1 MLHQTIKEQ
10 IKDALRNKDTIRL
23 DTLRGLNALA
33 LNEILAA
40 KVPSATKVAGEEFI
54 SDDKML
60 ALIKRSVKQRKD
72 SIEQFTKGNRED
84 LASKERAELRI
95 LEAFMPTMMSR
106 AEIKVIANMRVETM
120 KAQGSFDPKSI
131 GKLTG
136 MIMKELAGKAD
147 GADVKAVI
155 DEILKA

>member
-33 LNEILAA
+33 LNEILATKA
-40 KVPSATKVAGEEFI
+40 PAGSAAIEFLP
-54 SDDKML
+54 DDKML
-60 ALIKRSVKQRKD
+60 ALIKKSVKQRKD

-84 LASKERAELRI
+84 LASKERAELKI

-106 AEIKVIANMRVETM
+106 AEIKVIANMRIETM

-147 GADVKAVI
+147 GTDVKTVI
-155 DEILKA
+155 DELLKA

>member
-95 LEAFMPTMMSR
+95 LEAFMPTMMSKEEVKIV
-106 AEIKVIANMRVETM
+106 AKMRIDAM
-120 KAQGSFDPKSI
+120 KSQGSFDPKSV

-155 DEILKA
+155 DELLK